1 LLLLI
6 INMFAGEVKNKLLA
20 LIGVVLFSMYI
31 IYDTNKI
38 LQRDYKGDFI
48 AASLDYYL
56 DFINLF
62 ADISWLNR

>member
-1 LLLLI
+1 
-6 INMFAGEVKNKLLA
+6 MFAGEVKNKLLA
-20 LIGVVLFSMYI
+20 LIGILLFSMYI

-48 AASLDYYL
+48 RASLDYYL

-62 ADISWLNR
+62 ADISWMNR